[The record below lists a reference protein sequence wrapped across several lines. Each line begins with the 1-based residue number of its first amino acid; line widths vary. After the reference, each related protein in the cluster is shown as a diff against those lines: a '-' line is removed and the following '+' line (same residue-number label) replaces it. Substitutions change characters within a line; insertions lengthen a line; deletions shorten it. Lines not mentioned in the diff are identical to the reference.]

1 MGDEANQRSAVQ
13 PLRGRS
19 IRPASGRNGHRHSV
33 QHGVIAA
40 VDPACTPASHPS
52 LSIDEVAALADRLR
66 ANLSMGVHL
75 QARVL
80 DAVLAVL
87 LAGGH
92 LLLEDHPGVGKTQ
105 LARTLAS
112 SLASSFSRVQA
123 TIDLLP
129 SDIVGA
135 SIWRPESA
143 SFEFRAGPVFAHLVL
158 VDELNRATP
167 KTQSGLLEA
176 MQEGQVTVDGE
187 SRTLPSPFM
196 VIATQNPTAGS
207 DGTYALP
214 PAQLDRFLARVSL
227 GYPTADQEVALLSN
241 GQSRVAPVS
250 SPQELQAA
258 QQAVATIHTSQT
270 LLRYVVDLLVA
281 TREHPLIEL
290 GASPRAGLQLLAAA
304 RARAGIDGRDFVVPD
319 DVQAIADVVLQ
330 HRLQPAPAAGIDAAG
345 SIVADVLASVPA
357 R

>member
-1 MGDEANQRSAVQ
+1 
-13 PLRGRS
+13 
-19 IRPASGRNGHRHSV
+19 
-33 QHGVIAA
+33 
-40 VDPACTPASHPS
+40 
-52 LSIDEVAALADRLR
+52 
-66 ANLSMGVHL
+66 
-75 QARVL
+75 
-80 DAVLAVL
+80 
-87 LAGGH
+87 
-92 LLLEDHPGVGKTQ
+92 
-105 LARTLAS
+105 
-112 SLASSFSRVQA
+112 
-123 TIDLLP
+123 
-129 SDIVGA
+129 
-135 SIWRPESA
+135 
-143 SFEFRAGPVFAHLVL
+143 
-158 VDELNRATP
+158 
-167 KTQSGLLEA
+167 
-176 MQEGQVTVDGE
+176 
-187 SRTLPSPFM
+187 
-196 VIATQNPTAGS
+196 
-207 DGTYALP
+207 LP